1 MNRII
6 YFVFLF
12 IISVSLYIIEQNT
25 MFGTDIVGAK
35 NTYTTIFIIAMLFAS
50 ITSLFL
56 SNNYLIRDTLSKR
69 ITMLMVVI
77 YLISLAYAVAYPF
90 AARNTYGMIILPL
103 FTFYFTANCT
113 QYVKNDNRIIWAM
126 TIVAILLSVYFLMN
140 YHNNLNYNKDA
151 QSNAS
156 YAILYLLPFMLCH
169 KKKLFQILFIVL
181 VLIVVMYSM
190 KRGGFLALL
199 GAVGVYLFI
208 SQISLK
214 KRKFNLFS
222 IFLLSIVSIVLYYG
236 IVYINDVI
244 LGGNLFNRFEDIS
257 DGSGRLSIYAY
268 YWNMFTESDVVS
280 LLFGRGWG
288 GSIRNAT
295 IGVTC
300 HNDLLEVL
308 INFGI
313 IGFVCYISFII
324 SLVKLC
330 LKMIKNKHIYAPAM
344 GASLAMFFI
353 NSMVSHIIIYPWY
366 LMEYFLFWGFMS
378 YSVNN
383 NCIINKYHRR

>member
-6 YFVFLF
+6 YFFFLL
-12 IISVSLYIIEQNT
+12 IISVSLYFIEQNT
-25 MFGTDIVGAK
+25 MFSADIVSAK
-35 NTYTTIFIIAMLFAS
+35 TYTTIFIIAMLLTSAV
-50 ITSLFL
+50 SLFL
-56 SNNYLIRDTLSKR
+56 SGKNLIRDKLSKR
-69 ITMLMVVI
+69 ITILMIVI
-77 YLISLAYAVAYPF
+77 YIISLFYAITYPF

-113 QYVKNDNRIIWAM
+113 QYAKNDDIIIWIM
-126 TIVAILLSVYFLMN
+126 TIVAVLLSAYFLTN
-140 YHNNLNYNKDA
+140 YHNNINYNTDS

-156 YAILYLLPFMLCH
+156 YVILYLLPFMLCH
-169 KKKLFQILFIVL
+169 KKKLFQVLSIGL

-199 GAVGVYLFI
+199 GAIVVYLFI
-208 SQISLK
+208 SQISIK
-214 KRKFNLFS
+214 KQKFNLFS
-222 IFLLSIVSIVLYYG
+222 IFLLFIVAIGLYYG

-257 DGSGRLSIYAY
+257 NGSGRLPIYAY
-268 YWNMFTESDVVS
+268 FWNMFIESDVVS

-353 NSMVSHIIIYPWY
+353 NSMVSHIIIYSWY
-366 LMEYFLFWGFMS
+366 LIEYFLFWGFMS